1 MIFWTQ
7 EKIDELTRLYPTTN
21 NADLARRLKTTQQS
35 VEMKGFRL
43 GLKKI
48 SGILPRNANDDVK
61 TENRPIF
68 QPLKPAALPDFIAER
83 IASFRAIPSLRK

>member
-1 MIFWTQ
+1 MLFWTN
-7 EKIDELTRLYPTTN
+7 EKIDELTRLYPMTN

-43 GLKKI
+43 GLKKV
-48 SGILPRNANDDVK
+48 SGILPRNDEVK
-61 TENRPIF
+61 DRPTF
-68 QPLKPAALPDFIAER
+68 QPLKPAILPDFIAER